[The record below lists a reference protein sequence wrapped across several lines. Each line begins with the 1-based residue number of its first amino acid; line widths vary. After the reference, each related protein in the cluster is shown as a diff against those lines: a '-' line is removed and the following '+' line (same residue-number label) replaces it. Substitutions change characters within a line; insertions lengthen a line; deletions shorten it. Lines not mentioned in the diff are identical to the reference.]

1 MSYIDKR
8 RDPYW
13 SVLNNLFCRPLA
25 LRRSDHG
32 NTAIEQGGKNE
43 EAKKPQL
50 PEDHPKVV
58 AGAAQ
63 HSVHRVAQR
72 TF

>member
-1 MSYIDKR
+1 MS
-8 RDPYW
+8 
-13 SVLNNLFCRPLA
+13 LA
-25 LRRSDHG
+25 SRHHDGS
-32 NTAIEQGGKNE
+32 TVVVEQGSENE
-43 EAKKPQL
+43 DTKKPQL
-50 PEDHPKVV
+50 PEDHPNVV